1 VLCVRGQDLPPVAL
15 QEALFKFARYF
26 GAPLKYERWPGQSP
40 GVEGCQYLALLGNYR
55 ARKDNDLGVRC
66 KQGEHIGEFKPAQN
80 VVEEWHTDGSFLQS
94 PKAAICLYAPLALE
108 DALPP
113 AGAATRF
120 ASPARLYDTLDD
132 EEKAAA
138 RRPSADEL
146 MSSFMT

>member
-1 VLCVRGQDLPPVAL
+1 MRIRKLLDAPLGVEVLDLPDVSKATDGQIKQIFDAMQGEDGCGVLCVRGQDLPPVAL

-40 GVEGCQYLALLGNYR
+40 GVEGCPYLALLGNYR

-94 PKAAICLYAPLALE
+94 PKAGSRDVTSL
-108 DALPP
+108 
-113 AGAATRF
+113 
-120 ASPARLYDTLDD
+120 
-132 EEKAAA
+132 
-138 RRPSADEL
+138 
-146 MSSFMT
+146 